1 LEREKMRRGRRS
13 LPTEVARHILR
24 LAKLGLS
31 QKLIARR
38 IGASYNT
45 VGKVLARAPLGT
57 IKLPEKVL
65 CAKCRASIDVLPCPA
80 CAARNSFA

>member
-1 LEREKMRRGRRS
+1 MRRGRRS

-24 LAKLGLS
+24 LARLGLS

-45 VGKVLARAPLGT
+45 VGKVLSRAPLGT
-57 IKLPEKVL
+57 MKLPEKVL
-65 CAKCRASIDVLPCPA
+65 CPRCRGVIDVLPCPV
-80 CAARNSFA
+80 CAARDSLRV